1 VQLGAHVTHTIVL
14 TIDQQM
20 TSGQEV
26 FWLKIVVCAAGAVV
40 HGSIATFGLHG
51 QCGEHEGRITI
62 SMQLFIDNITT

>member
-26 FWLKIVVCAAGAVV
+26 FWLKIVVCAAGAVI
-40 HGSIATFGLHG
+40 HGPIATFGLHG
-51 QCGEHEGRITI
+51 QCGQHEGSVTI
-62 SMQLFIDNITT
+62 GVQLFIDDVST